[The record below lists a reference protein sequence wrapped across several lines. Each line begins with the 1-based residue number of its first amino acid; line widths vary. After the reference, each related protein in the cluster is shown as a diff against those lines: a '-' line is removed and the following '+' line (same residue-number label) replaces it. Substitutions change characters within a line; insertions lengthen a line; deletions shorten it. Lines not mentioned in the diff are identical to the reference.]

1 MQILLRGPIFHM
13 TSEIV
18 TQERR
23 VNEKIEFTQ
32 DCDMNCEE
40 NHYNNDHD
48 TPFNRSDEE
57 IGILD
62 DQSNVNAW
70 QKST

>member
-23 VNEKIEFTQ
+23 VNEKIEFT
-32 DCDMNCEE
+32 
-40 NHYNNDHD
+40 
-48 TPFNRSDEE
+48 
-57 IGILD
+57 
-62 DQSNVNAW
+62 
-70 QKST
+70 